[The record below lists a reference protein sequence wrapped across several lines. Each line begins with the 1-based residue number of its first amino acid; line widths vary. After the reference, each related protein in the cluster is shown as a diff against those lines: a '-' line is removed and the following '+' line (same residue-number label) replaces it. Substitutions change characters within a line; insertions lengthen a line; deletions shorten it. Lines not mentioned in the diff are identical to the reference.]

1 MILFV
6 NKVKIKWEYNNCI
19 ERKMKKKNESQ
30 FLANKISNGENR
42 KKTIL
47 KNKKEIDLSLFEP
60 THQIYNLVVRLGS
73 PREKK
78 IE

>member
-1 MILFV
+1 LH
-6 NKVKIKWEYNNCI
+6 
-19 ERKMKKKNESQ
+19 RKKNEKKNESQ